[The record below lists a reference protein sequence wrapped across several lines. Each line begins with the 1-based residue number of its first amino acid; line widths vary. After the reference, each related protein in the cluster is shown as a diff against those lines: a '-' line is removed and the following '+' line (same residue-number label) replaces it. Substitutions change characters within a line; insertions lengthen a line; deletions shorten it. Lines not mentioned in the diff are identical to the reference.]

1 METEKQSEGAASH
14 DTGPTAGMQA
24 PVDVE
29 LIPVYIMG
37 KCYMVPP
44 SLTIMKAMEWAGY
57 RLIRGVGCR
66 RGFCGAC
73 ATAYRIL
80 GDPKLYFGL
89 ACQTVVQPDMY
100 LAQIPFFPAQRA
112 SYDIT
117 QLEPTATTLFSTY
130 PELLRCLGCG
140 ACTKACPQEIDVRA
154 YMAAGMKGDIAT
166 MADLSFDCIMC
177 GLCAARCPAEEAQYN
192 IAILARRLYGRY
204 LAPRSEHLQERLE
217 EIEAR
222 VFDAQV
228 AELKGLSEEELV
240 ERYQARDIE
249 PAEGGVQKED

>member
-1 METEKQSEGAASH
+1 METEKQSEVTEA
-14 DTGPTAGMQA
+14 D
-24 PVDVE
+24 

-37 KCYMVPP
+37 KRYMVPP
-44 SLTIMKAMEWAGY
+44 TLTIMKAMEYAGY
-57 RLIRGVGCR
+57 KLVRGCGCR
-66 RGFCGAC
+66 GGFCGAC

-89 ACQTVVQPDMY
+89 ACQTVVQPNMY

-112 SYDIT
+112 TYDIT
-117 QLEPTATTLFSTY
+117 KLEPTATTLFSIY
-130 PELLRCLGCG
+130 PEVLRCLGCG

-177 GLCAARCPAEEAQYN
+177 GLCAVRCPAEEAQYN

-204 LAPRSEHLQERLE
+204 LAPRSKHLEERLE
-217 EIEAR
+217 EIEAGE
-222 VFDAQV
+222 FDVAL
-228 AELKGLSEEELV
+228 AELKRLSREELV
-240 ERYQARDIE
+240 ARYRARDIE
-249 PAEGGVQKED
+249 PTEGPREEED

>member
-1 METEKQSEGAASH
+1 MGVKTEKKPEVTEA
-14 DTGPTAGMQA
+14 
-24 PVDVE
+24 E
-29 LIPVYIMG
+29 LVPVYIMG
-37 KCYMVPP
+37 KRYMVPS

-57 RLIRGVGCR
+57 TLIRGVGCR
-66 RGFCGAC
+66 GGFCGAC
-73 ATAYRIL
+73 ATTYRVL

-112 SYDIT
+112 AYDLT

-130 PELLRCLGCG
+130 PEVLRCLGCG
-140 ACTKACPQEIDVRA
+140 ACTKACPQDIDVRT
-154 YMAAGMKGDIAT
+154 YMAAGMRGDIAR

-204 LAPRSEHLQERLE
+204 LAPRSDHLRERLE
-217 EIEAR
+217 EIETGK
-222 VFDAQV
+222 FDA
-228 AELKGLSEEELV
+228 EMERLKGLDEEELMA
-240 ERYQARDIE
+240 RYKARDIE
-249 PAEGGVQKED
+249 PK

>member
-1 METEKQSEGAASH
+1 MMTTEQQTFETPDAAALPSEESANKKA
-14 DTGPTAGMQA
+14 D
-24 PVDVE
+24 

-37 KCYMVPP
+37 KRYMVPP
-44 SLTIMKAMEWAGY
+44 TLTIMKAMEYAGY
-57 RLIRGVGCR
+57 TLVRGVGCR
-66 RGFCGAC
+66 GGFCGAC

-100 LAQIPFFPAQRA
+100 LAQIPFFPAQRSTYA
-112 SYDIT
+112 ISEM
-117 QLEPTATTLFSTY
+117 EPVAATLFTTY

-140 ACTKACPQEIDVRA
+140 ACTKACPQDIDVRL
-154 YMAAGMKGDIAT
+154 YMAAGMRGDIET

-204 LAPRSEHLQERLE
+204 LAPRSEHLDERLA
-217 EIEAR
+217 EIEAGA
-222 VFDAQV
+222 FDETL
-228 AELKGLSEEELV
+228 AELKGLDKDGLKA
-240 ERYQARDIE
+240 RYEARDIE
-249 PAEGGVQKED
+249 PK

>member
-1 METEKQSEGAASH
+1 MAVTQPSEEEG
-14 DTGPTAGMQA
+14 
-24 PVDVE
+24 

-66 RGFCGAC
+66 GGFCGAC
-73 ATAYRIL
+73 ATAYRIQ

-89 ACQTVVQPDMY
+89 ACQTVVQPGMY
-100 LAQIPFFPAQRA
+100 LAQLPFFPVRRA
-112 SYDIT
+112 SYD
-117 QLEPTATTLFSTY
+117 LKKLKPTATTLFTLY

-154 YMAAGMKGDIAT
+154 YMAAGMRGDIAKV
-166 MADLSFDCIMC
+166 ADLSFDCIMC
-177 GLCAARCPAEEAQYN
+177 GLCAARCPAEEPQYN

-204 LAPRSEHLQERLE
+204 LAPRSKHLQERLE
-217 EIEAR
+217 EIKAGK
-222 VFDAQV
+222 FDAEI
-228 AELKGLSEEELV
+228 AELKSLSVEELKA
-240 ERYQARDIE
+240 RYEAREIE
-249 PAEGGVQKED
+249 PA